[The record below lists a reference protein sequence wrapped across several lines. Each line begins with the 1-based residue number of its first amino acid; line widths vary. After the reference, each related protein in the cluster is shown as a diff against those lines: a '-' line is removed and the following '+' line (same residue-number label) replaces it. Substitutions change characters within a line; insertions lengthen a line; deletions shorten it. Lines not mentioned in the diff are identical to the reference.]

1 MRMEYGNIYINI
13 FGCDKFQTISKRF
26 EQRRKIE
33 GTIITIITIII
44 SPNFQAIIYSIS
56 LFHFDISEDWYMP
69 SVLKC
74 NHYLE

>member
-33 GTIITIITIII
+33 GTIIIF
-44 SPNFQAIIYSIS
+44 PNFQAIIYSIS